1 MGIKPC
7 AEEKKHRRKR
17 QVGLLIKIDCFQC
30 GYRPRLAPSSSSR
43 PHSLAFKICQVT
55 SHWRETL
62 EHTQEDTCIHHSSRQ
77 VPQILKDMP
86 TQGRKLKDL
95 QQRRHGTVN
104 ETKDRKDKIALR
116 CFPRHMQPLRS
127 TLLKTDLQV
136 LTTPFSGYI

>member
-7 AEEKKHRRKR
+7 TEEKIKGKR
-17 QVGLLIKIDCFQC
+17 TGWPLDQIDCFQG

-55 SHWRETL
+55 SHCRETL
-62 EHTQEDTCIHHSSRQ
+62 EHTQDTCIYHSSRQ
-77 VPQILKDMP
+77 VPQILKDIP

-116 CFPRHMQPLRS
+116 CFSRHMQPLRS